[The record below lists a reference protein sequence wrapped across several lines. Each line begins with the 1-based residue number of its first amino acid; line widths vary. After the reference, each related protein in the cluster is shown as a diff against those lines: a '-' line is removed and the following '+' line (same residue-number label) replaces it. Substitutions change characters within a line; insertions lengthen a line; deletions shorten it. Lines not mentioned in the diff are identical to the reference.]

1 MLSDSKPKI
10 STCSVGGLLLE
21 ATKYISDS
29 VIEFTENEVL
39 DRCNLFVAHN
49 PNQATLESAFSTLK
63 PGGNLYAEWTVSWCF
78 KTKTIKERL
87 SRIGFNGIFL
97 YLPKPDP
104 SRSIPTIWIPLEVPG
119 AIEFLVEAG
128 YARFSGLKIS
138 ARIGYEFRRILWR
151 LVPRLFLSY
160 PWLLSSGSDQ
170 FSICSICSKPV
181 VNIPD
186 SRVTATSLT
195 FLKDYVSTENLNQT
209 QELSALMLADSMDR
223 GNKVV
228 ILVYQGRTYTP
239 SLVVKASRTHESA
252 FLLDNESAVLQS
264 IDEKYKNIEGVP
276 KILYANRDNDINVN
290 IQTIIGGARL
300 SSILDRSNYRGY
312 AELIT
317 DWLVNLAMNTKT
329 LLPQNWHTRIV
340 VSVLSDLESLL
351 GGVVSPDFIHNTNN
365 ALAALEIPS
374 LVCEHRDLGP
384 QNIYIDSD
392 NNLGVIDWEY
402 SRLYG
407 IPALDLIFFLTRA
420 SMIIQG
426 APKTITINE
435 SYRQMIDCNTFTG
448 TIFYNCLN
456 SYMDRLGISKS
467 QIQALRLMTWI
478 VHYSWRMF
486 YDKLSSEQPLD
497 KEALNHW
504 SFTLWTEESSISGN

>member
-1 MLSDSKPKI
+1 MLSDSRPKI

-63 PGGNLYAEWTVSWCF
+63 PGGNLYAEWTVSRCF

-119 AIEFLVEAG
+119 AIEFLVETG
-128 YARFSGLKIS
+128 YARSSGLKVA

-151 LVPRLFLSY
+151 LIPRLFLSF
-160 PWLLSSGSDQ
+160 PWLLSSGSEQ
-170 FSICSICSKPV
+170 FSVCSICSKPGP
-181 VNIPD
+181 NITD

-195 FLKDYVSTENLNQT
+195 FLEDYVLTEDLNQT

-223 GNKVV
+223 ANKV
-228 ILVYQGRTYTP
+228 ILLVYQGRNYTP
-239 SLVVKASRTHESA
+239 SFVVKASRTHESA
-252 FLLDNESAVLQS
+252 YLLDNESTVLQS
-264 IDEKYKNIEGVP
+264 IDEKYKNIDGVP

-290 IQTIIGGARL
+290 IQTVIGGAQL
-300 SSILDRSNYRGY
+300 SSILNRSNYQGY

-329 LLPQNWHTRIV
+329 LLPQDWRTRM
-340 VSVLSDLESLL
+340 VSSLLSDLDSLF
-351 GGVVSPDFIHNTNN
+351 GKIVSPDFIHNTNS
-365 ALAALEIPS
+365 ALVALEIPS

-392 NNLGVIDWEY
+392 SHPGVIDWEY
-402 SRLYG
+402 SRLSG

-420 SMIIQG
+420 SMIIHG
-426 APKTITINE
+426 APKTITISE

-456 SYMDRLGISKS
+456 SYMDRLDIPRS
-467 QIQALRLMTWI
+467 QLPALRLMTWI

-486 YDKLSSEQPLD
+486 YDKLSWEEPLNE
-497 KEALNHW
+497 EALNHW
-504 SFTLWTEESSISGN
+504 SFTLWTEELSIS